1 MSPKVFLQFLI
12 GDVVLMIYSRF
23 YKKLVMI
30 IIMKFSFWFR
40 NAIFFCIPQNKYLQI
55 KISSMNC
62 GNELPIVCMFQRNL
76 DFAPVKIQFD
86 WLQMET
92 DRLHHSYF
100 AFLPF
105 QKISLEFYGNTMYFV
120 STSDFLIE
128 FLQWNT
134 KSMQIENTLI
144 FILPKKMFWNPVF
157 VWYNL
162 FFYSLFE

>member
-92 DRLHHSYF
+92 DRLHHSNQFCISSVPKDFAWILRQYYVFCIYKWLFDRISSMKYEINANWKYIDFYF
-100 AFLPF
+100 AEKNVLKPGF
-105 QKISLEFYGNTMYFV
+105 
-120 STSDFLIE
+120 FLI
-128 FLQWNT
+128 
-134 KSMQIENTLI
+134 
-144 FILPKKMFWNPVF
+144 
-157 VWYNL
+157 
-162 FFYSLFE
+162 